1 MQRKTLTAFER
12 TEFRKSATKKLRK
25 AGRIPAVIYGSELP
39 ASIAIDAHE
48 FHKKFH
54 AISENTIITI
64 KSDSS
69 SWDVLVKDFQEDLLN
84 DEILHIDFY
93 EIEQGRVLKTHVPV
107 HTSGTPQGVKEGG
120 ILEQRLHSL
129 EIECLPADLP
139 EALDLDVSDL
149 AIGDSIHVSDITPP
163 KGVKFLNMPEQVIIV
178 ITTPKM
184 EVIEEEE
191 VEEELLEGEEGE
203 EIEEAAEGEEASEES
218 EETE

>member
-25 AGRIPAVIYGSELP
+25 AGRIPAVIYGSEHP

-54 AISENTIITI
+54 TISENTIITI

-107 HTSGTPQGVKEGG
+107 HTSGTPTGVKEGG

-184 EVIEEEE
+184 EVVEEEE

-203 EIEEAAEGEEASEES
+203 EIEEAAEGEEVSEES
-218 EETE
+218 AETE

>member
-1 MQRKTLTAFER
+1 
-12 TEFRKSATKKLRK
+12 
-25 AGRIPAVIYGSELP
+25 
-39 ASIAIDAHE
+39 
-48 FHKKFH
+48 
-54 AISENTIITI
+54 
-64 KSDSS
+64 
-69 SWDVLVKDFQEDLLN
+69 
-84 DEILHIDFY
+84 
-93 EIEQGRVLKTHVPV
+93 LKTHVPV